1 MNDKIDG
8 NLLGALLSF
17 QELARTEEI
26 QTAKEAALDER
37 KRTDVTG
44 RWWGYT
50 PDGAGQVMYNG
61 KLYEVEIMSNTCR
74 PKYAPVNL
82 RRTPQGNF
90 ADWQ

>member
-1 MNDKIDG
+1 MNQPVEGD
-8 NLLGALLSF
+8 LLGALLSF
-17 QELARTEEI
+17 QALARTEELAG
-26 QTAKEAALDER
+26 AKEAALDER

-50 PDGAGQVMYNG
+50 PEGSGLVMYQG
-61 KLYEVEIMSNTCR
+61 QLYEVEVLSNTCR

-82 RRTPQGNF
+82 RRTRQGNF